1 MRDRI
6 KPNDVVLHKPSGE
19 KWVVAGV
26 NQEAGYLIPCGWP
39 FPSFARIDS
48 CELAER
54 NYEQEPQRKEVIL
67 QLLHK
72 GLDGYVDARSAAF
85 HGVGTETPAPQDVV
99 RCKDCRHV
107 KRLDGYMRCPFSTM
121 DLKEDGYCA
130 HGERGRIE

>member
-1 MRDRI
+1 MRDCI

-85 HGVGTETPAPQDVV
+85 HGIKAETPTPQDVV
-99 RCKDCRHV
+99 RCKDCKFGQKPTV
-107 KRLDGYMRCPFSTM
+107 CARLGTVIKSHDFCNYGV
-121 DLKEDGYCA
+121 KEDG
-130 HGERGRIE
+130 GKK